1 MRPVAS
7 FRLCDRIGAP
17 SIELRVPNVA
27 GSAVMQVLSDGQ
39 VEAFHRDGYVMME
52 DAVSPGDLAAL
63 REVFADWV
71 TESRSQSGPWGTT
84 QDGRA
89 RFDVEPGHCAE
100 SPALRRVASPV
111 EVSEVYLDVMRNAP
125 LVDAA
130 AQLVGPN
137 IEFNNAKVNS
147 KQPGAATAVRF
158 HQDFLYEPHTNDDLV
173 AALVFLD
180 DVTPRNGPLEV
191 VPGSHRGPLR
201 EHWHDGVFTG
211 TVAPDVLEHAAEQ
224 AVACHGPAGSACLL
238 HTRTI
243 HGSGPNL
250 SDSSRTLYICTY
262 RSEDSQPL
270 QTNHI
275 PSIFDGEVVRGVA
288 TNRVRCSA
296 SEMEFPEIPTGA
308 SFFEQ
313 QAQHPVA

>member
-1 MRPVAS
+1 
-7 FRLCDRIGAP
+7 
-17 SIELRVPNVA
+17 
-27 GSAVMQVLSDGQ
+27 MQVLSDEQ
-39 VEAFHRDGYVMME
+39 VASFHRDGYVMMA
-52 DAVSPGDLAAL
+52 DAVTPEDLAAL
-63 REVFADWV
+63 KEVFADWIAD
-71 TESRSQSGPWGTT
+71 SRSHGGPWGTT
-84 QDGRA
+84 VDGRA
-89 RFDVEPGHCAE
+89 RFDVEPGHSAE

-111 EVSEVYLDVMRNAP
+111 EVSDVYLDVMRNARM
-125 LVDAA
+125 VDAA

-147 KQPGAATAVRF
+147 KQPGSATAVRF

-173 AALVFLD
+173 AVLVFLD
-180 DVTPRNGPLEV
+180 DVTLQNGPLEV
-191 VPGSHRGPLR
+191 VPGSHRGPMY

-211 TVAPDVLEHAAEQ
+211 TVAPDVVDDATGQ

-238 HTRTI
+238 HTRTL
-243 HGSGPNL
+243 HGSMPNM
-250 SDSSRTLYICTY
+250 SDAARTLYICTY

-270 QTNHI
+270 QANHI
-275 PSIFDGEVVRGVA
+275 PSRFDGEVVRGVA